1 MPETPPTIIDPG
13 PNPNT
18 LDKLREQLNSNTIPG
33 RIPSGE
39 PTKEVLLYQL
49 DKTIKIA
56 ESIPAPDDSIIQCL
70 GKLLGARLKLTPQDM
85 SPSKPT
91 NPFRPRR

>member
-1 MPETPPTIIDPG
+1 MPETPPKTYG
-13 PNPNT
+13 PTGPAM
-18 LDKLREQLNSNTIPG
+18 DRIREQLNSNNNPTL
-33 RIPSGE
+33 SQLGE
-39 PTKEVLLYQL
+39 PTKEVLLDQL

-56 ESIPAPDDSIIQCL
+56 ESIPTPDDSIIQCL

-85 SPSKPT
+85 SPKPT

>member
-1 MPETPPTIIDPG
+1 MPETSPTKFG
-13 PNPNT
+13 PTGPAM
-18 LDKLREQLNSNTIPG
+18 DRLREQLNTNNNSTL
-33 RIPSGE
+33 SQLDE
-39 PTKEVLLYQL
+39 PTKEALLDQL

-56 ESIPAPDDSIIQCL
+56 ESIPTPDDSIIQCL